1 MLSLQAARKAALSL
15 PEVEEKSH
23 FNIPDF
29 RVKKKIFASI
39 HEDKKYMM
47 VKLSPVDQS
56 VFCSYDKNIIF
67 PVPGG
72 WGRQGATFIDLRK
85 VKKEMFLD
93 ALTTA
98 WKNVAPAKLVQKYFQ
113 DDGT

>member
-1 MLSLQAARKAALSL
+1 MVTIATARQSALSL

-29 RVKKKIFASI
+29 RVRKKIFATI
-39 HEDKKYMM
+39 HKDKNLVM
-47 VKLSPVDQS
+47 VKLSLVDQS
-56 VFCSYDKNIIF
+56 VFCAYDNRVIY

-72 WGRQGATFIDLRK
+72 WGRKGATFIDLRK
-85 VKKEMFLD
+85 VKKSMFLD

-98 WKNVAPAKLVQKYFQ
+98 WKNVAPAKLVSIHFPEK
-113 DDGT
+113 